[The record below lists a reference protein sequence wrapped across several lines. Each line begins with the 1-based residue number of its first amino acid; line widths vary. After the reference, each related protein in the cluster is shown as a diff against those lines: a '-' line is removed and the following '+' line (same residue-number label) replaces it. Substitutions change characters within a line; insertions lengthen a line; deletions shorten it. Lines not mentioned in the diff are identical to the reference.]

1 MGTRHTKERL
11 FEVMRKTN
19 PDFVKNEGFGDT
31 LKNTFNQA
39 NTKVFNA
46 VDNTANAAIDKT
58 KAAITNKLGNNFQL
72 LTYGDLQKVINVITG
87 VKKGELVGGKI
98 ANAGVDFLL
107 GLVPGLSM
115 AKSSADVYKAM
126 FQAPD
131 DKKTNTWLDKM
142 NVDDDLSAIVDDT
155 VENGFL
161 LYMSD
166 KINNEAPTTP
176 LPQDFDINAEMVEYL
191 RGKYNER
198 TIAGVPPLH

>member
-1 MGTRHTKERL
+1 
-11 FEVMRKTN
+11 
-19 PDFVKNEGFGDT
+19 
-31 LKNTFNQA
+31 
-39 NTKVFNA
+39 
-46 VDNTANAAIDKT
+46 
-58 KAAITNKLGNNFQL
+58 
-72 LTYGDLQKVINVITG
+72 
-87 VKKGELVGGKI
+87 
-98 ANAGVDFLL
+98 L